1 MQRNVGSV
9 MISYSSWNG
18 AKLHGHQYL
27 ITTVLK
33 GELGFSGFVVSDW
46 NGIDQIDGAP
56 GFTAA
61 EVRTA
66 INAGHRHGDGADR
79 VAASSSPCCA
89 PRCRPAGSRW
99 RASTTRTAGS

>member
-1 MQRNVGSV
+1 

-18 AKLHGHQYL
+18 VKLHGHQYL

-46 NGIDQIDGAP
+46 NGIDQIDGAA

-66 INAGHRHGDGADR
+66 INAGIDMVMVPNAWQTLHH
-79 VAASSSPCCA
+79 PCCV
-89 PRCRPAGSRW
+89 PRCRPAASRW
-99 RASTTRTAGS
+99 RASTTPTVAS